1 MVDEPKAPAG
11 GGTPG
16 PGTPEKPAPPAKP
29 PAKPATEPE
38 EWVSPLREA
47 IEKRFPSALSDPLI
61 FRDQP
66 SITLSKESVLEV
78 CRFLRDDPEI
88 AYTYPADVTA
98 ADYPNRD
105 KRFEVVYHIY
115 SFVRNHRLRIK
126 VLAADGESVPS
137 LTGIWAGANWME
149 REVFDMFGIVFD
161 NHPGLKRILLP
172 EEWVGHPLRKD
183 YDILKQDQAWV
194 QANLGIKSGQ

>member
-16 PGTPEKPAPPAKP
+16 SGAPEKPAPPAKP

-61 FRDQP
+61 FRGQP

-126 VLAADGESVPS
+126 VLVGDGDSVPS

-172 EEWVGHPLRKD
+172 EDWVGHPLRKD
-183 YDILKQDQAWV
+183 YDILKQDKAWV
-194 QANLGIKSGQ
+194 QANLEIKSGQ

>member
-16 PGTPEKPAPPAKP
+16 SGTPEKPAPPAKP

-66 SITLSKESVLEV
+66 RITLSTESVLEV
-78 CRFLRDDPEI
+78 CRFLRDDPDI

-98 ADYPNRD
+98 ADYPDRE

-126 VLAADGESVPS
+126 ILAGDGESVPS

>member
-16 PGTPEKPAPPAKP
+16 SGTPEKPAPPAKP

-66 SITLSKESVLEV
+66 RITLSTESVLEV
-78 CRFLRDDPEI
+78 CRFLRDYPDI

-98 ADYPNRD
+98 ADYPNRE

-115 SFVRNHRLRIK
+115 SFVRNDRLRIK
-126 VLAADGESVPS
+126 VLAGDGESVPS

>member
-1 MVDEPKAPAG
+1 M
-11 GGTPG
+11 
-16 PGTPEKPAPPAKP
+16 
-29 PAKPATEPE
+29 
-38 EWVSPLREA
+38 
-47 IEKRFPSALSDPLI
+47 
-61 FRDQP
+61 
-66 SITLSKESVLEV
+66 LEV

-172 EEWVGHPLRKD
+172 EDWVGHPLRKD
-183 YDILKQDQAWV
+183 YDILKQDKAWV
-194 QANLGIKSGQ
+194 QANLEIKSGQ

>member
-11 GGTPG
+11 GGTPE
-16 PGTPEKPAPPAKP
+16 PGTSPKPAPPAKP

-66 SITLSKESVLEV
+66 RITLSKESVLEV
-78 CRFLRDDPEI
+78 CRFLRDDPDI

-98 ADYPNRD
+98 ADYPNRE

-115 SFVRNHRLRIK
+115 SFVRNDRLRIK
-126 VLAADGESVPS
+126 VLAGDGESVPS

-149 REVFDMFGIVFD
+149 REVFDMFGITFD

-194 QANLGIKSGQ
+194 QANLEIKSGQ

>member
-16 PGTPEKPAPPAKP
+16 SGTPEKPAPPAKP

-137 LTGIWAGANWME
+137 LTCIWAGANWME

-172 EEWVGHPLRKD
+172 EDWVGHPLRKD
-183 YDILKQDQAWV
+183 YDILKQDKAWV
-194 QANLGIKSGQ
+194 QANLEIKSGQ

>member
-1 MVDEPKAPAG
+1 MVDEPKAPAE

-16 PGTPEKPAPPAKP
+16 SGTPEKPAPPAKP
-29 PAKPATEPE
+29 LAKPATEPE

-66 SITLSKESVLEV
+66 RITLSTESVLEI
-78 CRFLRDDPEI
+78 CRFLRDDPDI

-98 ADYPNRD
+98 ADYPNRE

-115 SFVRNHRLRIK
+115 SFVRNDRLRIK
-126 VLAADGESVPS
+126 VLAGDGESVPS

>member
-11 GGTPG
+11 KGTQG
-16 PGTPEKPAPPAKP
+16 AGAPEKPAPPAKP

-38 EWVSPLREA
+38 EWVSSLRET

-61 FRDQP
+61 FRGQAG
-66 SITLSKESVLEV
+66 ITLSKESVLEV

-88 AYTYPADVTA
+88 AYTYPVDVTA
-98 ADYPNRD
+98 VDYPKRE
-105 KRFEVVYHIY
+105 KRFEVIYHVY
-115 SFVRNHRLRIK
+115 SFVRNDRLRIK
-126 VLAADGESVPS
+126 VLVGDGESVPS

-172 EEWVGHPLRKD
+172 EDWVGHPLRKD
-183 YDILKQDQAWV
+183 YDILKQDEAWV
-194 QANLGIKSGQ
+194 QANLKIKSGQ

>member
-16 PGTPEKPAPPAKP
+16 PGAPEKPAPPAKP

-88 AYTYPADVTA
+88 AYTYPTDVTA
-98 ADYPNRD
+98 ADYPDRE

-126 VLAADGESVPS
+126 ILAGDGESVPS

-194 QANLGIKSGQ
+194 QANLDIKSGQ

>member
-11 GGTPG
+11 KGTQGAGAPA
-16 PGTPEKPAPPAKP
+16 KPAPPAKP

-38 EWVSPLREA
+38 EWVSPLRET

-61 FRDQP
+61 FRGQAG
-66 SITLSKESVLEV
+66 ITLSKESVLEV
-78 CRFLRDDPEI
+78 CRFLRDDPGI
-88 AYTYPADVTA
+88 AYNYPADVTA
-98 ADYPNRD
+98 VDYPKRE
-105 KRFEVVYHIY
+105 KRFEVIYHVY
-115 SFVRNHRLRIK
+115 SFVRNDRLRIK
-126 VLAADGESVPS
+126 VLVGDGESVPS

-172 EEWVGHPLRKD
+172 EDWVGHPLRKD
-183 YDILKQDQAWV
+183 YDILKQDEAWV
-194 QANLGIKSGQ
+194 QANLKIKSGQ

>member
-16 PGTPEKPAPPAKP
+16 SGTPEKPAPPAKP

-66 SITLSKESVLEV
+66 RITLSKESVLEV

-98 ADYPNRD
+98 ADYPNRE

-115 SFVRNHRLRIK
+115 SFVRNDRLRIK
-126 VLAADGESVPS
+126 VLAGDGESVPS
-137 LTGIWAGANWME
+137 LTGIWAGANWLE
-149 REVFDMFGIVFD
+149 REVFDMFGITFD